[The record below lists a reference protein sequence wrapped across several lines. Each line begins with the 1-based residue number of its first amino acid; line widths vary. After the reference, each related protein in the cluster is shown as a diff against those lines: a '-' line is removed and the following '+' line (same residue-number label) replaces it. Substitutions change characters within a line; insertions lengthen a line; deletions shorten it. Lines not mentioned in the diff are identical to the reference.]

1 MNQPQRAVVLSL
13 VALLAALV
21 TAVAVGGD
29 GSQGWSR
36 THLADSGGG
45 LPPRHITLAD
55 TGGGI
60 PGKP

>member
-1 MNQPQRAVVLSL
+1 VVLSL